1 MPRNEIHTPF
11 THALENSR
19 VGNMPLIPHGVL
31 KNLFRDVDPE
41 EKDKTKASEL
51 FQLLKTQ
58 GDFEHTPYDD
68 DGTAWRMFSAC
79 RSFLLTPTEE
89 WYKNTTEEWYKE
101 YYQKEIATTVAF
113 ATAALSC
120 LSFDSSKRD
129 RDEDP
134 EGPSK
139 RQHMEP
145 TQPIER
151 DDTTDPAVLEFGSNP
166 VSPSKPI
173 LVEAKE
179 IAPGPDAAVQH
190 ISTAFQTQSIH
201 SRPHVRTKM
210 LRKIAHIKDPAIRAR
225 QLNVLKDINPS
236 VSGIDESY
244 AAILKDV
251 DVGDQT
257 EMVELEEVI
266 LLIPSDGMSSD
277 FVDAKESKLENWVSD
292 LGKMLCGVLANQTTI
307 RVVYSARIMER
318 GRVRTR
324 VRFGCPTQ
332 FAPIFE
338 SLVTDTFN
346 AVYSA
351 LSNFMK
357 EDKSERNSRQNS
369 RVAQFMFNMFPKIIV
384 ERDNITA
391 LFERIYTSEQIVEL
405 ETKAERW
412 TKTFK
417 HNLKTTSA
425 PTTVG
430 DAGRKGEMVGSGI
443 VVGVPK

>member
-19 VGNMPLIPHGVL
+19 VGNMPLLPYGVL
-31 KNLFRDVDPE
+31 KNLFRDVDPV
-41 EKDKTKASEL
+41 EKDKTKASQL
-51 FQLLKTQ
+51 FRLLKAQ
-58 GDFEHTPYDD
+58 GDFDHTPYDD
-68 DGTAWRMFSAC
+68 DGAAWMMFSAC
-79 RSFLLTPTEE
+79 RSVILVTPA
-89 WYKNTTEEWYKE
+89 EEWYKE
-101 YYQKEIATTVAF
+101 HYQKEIVTTVAL
-113 ATAALSC
+113 ATAALFC
-120 LSFDSSKRD
+120 LSSDSSKRD
-129 RDEDP
+129 RDKDP

-139 RQHMEP
+139 RQRVEP
-145 TQPIER
+145 EYTER
-151 DDTTDPAVLEFGSNP
+151 DTTIDPAIESGSNT
-166 VSPSKPI
+166 VSPSEPI
-173 LVEAKE
+173 LVQAKE
-179 IAPGPDAAVQH
+179 IASGPDAAVQH
-190 ISTAFQTQSIH
+190 VSTAFQTQSIH

-225 QLNVLKDINPS
+225 QLNVFKEINPS
-236 VSGIDESY
+236 VSDIDESY
-244 AAILKDV
+244 SAILKDV

-257 EMVELEEVI
+257 EMVDLEDVI
-266 LLIPSDGMSSD
+266 LLIPGDGMSAD
-277 FVDAKESKLENWVSD
+277 FVDAKEPKLENWISD

-307 RVVYSARIMER
+307 RVVYSARILER
-318 GRVRTR
+318 GQVRTR

-346 AVYSA
+346 AVYSS
-351 LSNFMK
+351 LTNFMK

-384 ERDNITA
+384 ERNNITA

-405 ETKAERW
+405 EAKAEQW
-412 TKTFK
+412 TKKFG

-425 PTTVG
+425 PTTIG

-443 VVGVPK
+443 IVGVPK